1 MNFAISTTWIDLKG
15 TMLSEKTKQRKINTL
30 CYYLYVETKT
40 KQINKY
46 KKAETVAD
54 IENKPVVTSGD
65 KGRGKDKARIGD

>member
-1 MNFAISTTWIDLKG
+1 
-15 TMLSEKTKQRKINTL
+15 MLSEKTKQRKINTL
-30 CYYLYVETKT
+30 CYTYMWKLKT

-65 KGRGKDKARIGD
+65 KGSGKDNTRIGD

>member
-1 MNFAISTTWIDLKG
+1 MWKL
-15 TMLSEKTKQRKINTL
+15 
-30 CYYLYVETKT
+30 KT

-65 KGRGKDKARIGD
+65 KGRGKDKTRIGD